1 MIYHKIPFLM
11 LFAMISSINAASFV
25 ASKKGDIQLTQL
37 KDGSGK
43 ICTLQ
48 SKESASILKSNPDED
63 VVLLQ
68 TKSGCKGW
76 ANKKELEYVTASS
89 TIIESDASCILDTKP
104 ADANTLY
111 NFRKSLADSIAIY
124 YGDSTLYSYL
134 DSTKYFHHPEDSEFP
149 LRFDTI
155 KDSLYRYYMES
166 PHLSLKHEHF
176 LKKILGIN
184 KNNFIFAKMEWD
196 NLATIFSLYPD
207 SIFDKVYDTNRNL
220 YSDSINKL
228 PPLKRRTAT
237 LAILDYEKKL
247 RTPNRNSKDTT
258 WYKHQLKM
266 QTLADSIVQ
275 ENPQYSEPVYSY
287 YYNMGP
293 IPKRFDP
300 SFYFAAGVSAMH
312 LFGDNNSVYG
322 EFLGIDLIFLGGFT
336 PIGTFALKSTLAFG
350 ANTGKEFVYNDDEKV
365 FKHNSFLSTIDASIL
380 YRPAIS
386 LHNVYNTWTILP
398 EIGAGIYLMDDNI
411 FYYALGIRYERSMQ
425 KLESTIK
432 NRYGIIN
439 GWSLGLTSKWSGISF
454 KGLALDIRW
463 ALHI

>member
-11 LFAMISSINAASFV
+11 LFAMLSSINAASFV
-25 ASKKGDIQLTQL
+25 VSKKGDIQLTQL
-37 KDGSGK
+37 KDGSGTK
-43 ICTLQ
+43 CVMSFMDT
-48 SKESASILKSNPDED
+48 AFILKISDNDF
-63 VVLLQ
+63 VLLK
-68 TKSGCKGW
+68 TKSGCRGW
-76 ANKKELEYVTASS
+76 AKKGNLKFIAKLSS
-89 TIIESDASCILDTKP
+89 IEEIETSCILDTKP

-134 DSTKYFHHPEDSEFP
+134 DSTKYFHHPDDSKFT

-155 KDSLYRYYMES
+155 KDSLYRYYMEH
-166 PHLSLKHEHF
+166 PRLPLEHEQF
-176 LKKILGIN
+176 LTKMFGIN
-184 KNNFIFAKMEWD
+184 RNNLFFARMEWD
-196 NLATIFSLYPD
+196 SLATFFSLNPD
-207 SIFDKVYDTNRNL
+207 SVFDTVYATNRNL
-220 YSDSINKL
+220 YSDSIKKL
-228 PPLKRRTAT
+228 SPLKRRTAT

-247 RTPNRNSKDTT
+247 HTTNGNSKDTT

-275 ENPQYSEPVYSY
+275 ENPQYSSPIYSY

-322 EFLGIDLIFLGGFT
+322 EFLGIDLFLGGFT
-336 PIGTFALKSTLAFG
+336 PIGTLTLKSTLAFG
-350 ANTGKEFVYNDDEKV
+350 ANTGREFIYNNDEKV

-380 YRPAIS
+380 YRPAFS
-386 LHNVYNTWTILP
+386 LHNIYNTWAILP
-398 EIGAGIYLMDDNI
+398 EIGAGVYLLDDNI

-439 GWSLGLTSKWSGISF
+439 GWSLGLTSRWSGNAF
-454 KGLALDIRW
+454 KGIILDIRW
-463 ALHI
+463 AIQP